1 MKNVQRPEIVTDDHL
16 QMLDDLYSNDGT
28 ITLTDFAEIYNVTV
42 PEASTI
48 IAYWDASYKE
58 RKFGS

>member
-1 MKNVQRPEIVTDDHL
+1 
-16 QMLDDLYSNDGT
+16 MLDDLYSNDGT